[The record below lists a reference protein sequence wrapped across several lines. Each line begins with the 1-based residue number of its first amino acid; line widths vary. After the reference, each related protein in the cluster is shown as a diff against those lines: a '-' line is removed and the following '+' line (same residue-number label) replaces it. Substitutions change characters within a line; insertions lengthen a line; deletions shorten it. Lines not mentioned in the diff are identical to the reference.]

1 VTGGVSWI
9 RRLAALVYLVLGI
22 GAVSAVALGVLALV
36 VVEDLPRVPRP
47 LSRIIETP
55 PTEIFA
61 ATGERVM
68 ILGGR
73 EAVPLSRVAPSFIQ
87 AVTATEDHRFWT
99 HHGIDKLRTVKA
111 LWITLTHPDRVEG
124 ASTITQQLA
133 KNLFFSFER
142 SWLRKFREMLVAL
155 QIETAYDKRTIL
167 EAYVNQI
174 PFGARAYGIEQAAR
188 TYFGKPAMD
197 LTLAQSAL
205 LAGLPKSPTHYNPR
219 RHPSRARARQRI
231 VLNRMVAVG
240 YITPREAEAAA
251 AAPLGLVT
259 GESRAGSGSYFIDWV
274 MRELEQRY
282 GPEVVYHGGLRVTTT
297 LDPQMQR
304 QAVESVRQGLERLD
318 ETMGMPPPEDAST
331 EVVQAALVAVESRT
345 GAVKAMVGGRD
356 YDQSEYNR
364 AVQSR
369 RQPGS
374 GFKPFVYYTAMERL
388 KIHPATVVVDRPVR
402 IPVQG
407 APDWTPRNFEREHQ
421 GPMILKQALMRSVN
435 TISAQ
440 LVARTG
446 PAPVVDTARR
456 CGIESPLARVY
467 SVALGTSEIGPLEMA
482 GAFATLAAG
491 GVRRPPFGILRVED
505 AYGQVIDEH
514 IAGGEQVLDPQ
525 VTFQLID
532 MLKAVVD
539 QGTAKVI
546 RRMGFN
552 LPAAGKTGTT
562 NDYQDAWFTGFTPT
576 LSVCTWVGFDRNRPL
591 RDSRGVGLTGGRAA
605 APLWAAFMLR
615 ATEGDPYRDFSVPD
629 GIRFDTV
636 DPVSGHPLPADAG
649 GIRVAL
655 PATASTARNDASLP
669 ASEGRRD

>member
-1 VTGGVSWI
+1 MTRGVSWI
-9 RRLAALVYLVLGI
+9 RRLAVLVYLALGA
-22 GAVSAVALGVLALV
+22 GAVGALALGVLTLV
-36 VVEDLPRVPRP
+36 AVEDLPRVPSP

-61 ATGERVM
+61 ATGERIM

-73 EAVPLSRVAPSFIQ
+73 EAVPLDRVAPSFIQ
-87 AVTATEDHRFWT
+87 AVIATEDHRFWT
-99 HHGIDKLRTVKA
+99 HHGIDKLRTAKA
-111 LWITLTHPDRVEG
+111 LWITLTRPGRVEG

-142 SWLRKFREMLVAL
+142 SWLRKFREALVAL
-155 QIETAYDKRTIL
+155 QIEAAHDKRTIL

-188 TYFGKPAMD
+188 TYFDRSAMD

-205 LAGLPKSPTHYNPR
+205 LAGLPKSPTHYNPH
-219 RHPSRARARQRI
+219 RHPERARARQRI
-231 VLNRMVAVG
+231 VLNRMVAAG
-240 YITPREAEAAA
+240 YITPAAAEAAA
-251 AAPLGLVT
+251 AAPLGLVE
-259 GESRAGSGSYFIDWV
+259 GESRVGSGSYFVDWV
-274 MRELEQRY
+274 IRELEQRY

-304 QAVESVRQGLERLD
+304 LAEESVRQGLARLD
-318 ETMGMPPPEDAST
+318 ATMGLQTSEDASD
-331 EVVQAALVAVESRT
+331 EAPQAALVAVESRT

-356 YDQSEYNR
+356 YRQSEYNR

-388 KIHPATVVVDRPVR
+388 KIHPASVVVDRPVR

-407 APDWTPRNFEREHQ
+407 APDWTPRNFERAHQ
-421 GPMILKQALMRSVN
+421 GPMILKRALMRSVN

-440 LVARTG
+440 LVGRTG
-446 PAPVVDTARR
+446 PAAVVDTARR
-456 CGIESPLARVY
+456 CGIQSPLEPVY
-467 SVALGTSEIGPLEMA
+467 SVALGTSGVSPLEMA

-491 GVRRPPFGILRVED
+491 GVRHPPFGIQRVED
-505 AYGQVIDEH
+505 AHGQVIDEH
-514 IAGGEQVLDPQ
+514 IAGGDQVLDPR

-532 MLKAVVD
+532 MLKGVVD
-539 QGTAKVI
+539 QGTASVV
-546 RRMGFN
+546 RQMGFN

-605 APLWAAFMLR
+605 APIWAAFMLR
-615 ATEGDPYRDFSVPD
+615 ATEGDPYRDFSVPG

-636 DPVSGHPLPADAG
+636 DPVSGRPLPAEAG

-655 PATASTARNDASLP
+655 PAAGPAAGEDAP
-669 ASEGRRD
+669 GQGPEG

>member
-1 VTGGVSWI
+1 MTAAVSWI
-9 RRLAALVYLVLGI
+9 RRWAALVYLGLGAA
-22 GAVSAVALGVLALV
+22 AVAALALGVMALV
-36 VVEDLPRVPRP
+36 AVADLPRVPSP

-68 ILGGR
+68 LMGGR
-73 EAVPLSRVAPSFIQ
+73 EAVPLNRVAPSFIQ
-87 AVTATEDHRFWT
+87 AVIATEDHRFWT
-99 HHGIDKLRTVKA
+99 HHGVDKLRTVKA

-155 QIETAYDKRTIL
+155 QIEAAYDKRTIL

-174 PFGARAYGIEQAAR
+174 PFSARAYGIEQAAR
-188 TYFGKPAMD
+188 TYFDRPAMD

-205 LAGLPKSPTHYNPR
+205 LAGLPKSPTYYNPH
-219 RHPSRARARQRI
+219 RHLERARARQRI
-231 VLNRMVAVG
+231 VLNRMAAVG
-240 YITPREAEAAA
+240 YITPQEAEAAA
-251 AAPLGLVT
+251 AAPLEMAATDLRT
-259 GESRAGSGSYFIDWV
+259 DSGSYFIDWV
-274 MRELEQRY
+274 IRELEQRY

-304 QAVESVRQGLERLD
+304 LAVESVQQGLAHLE
-318 ETMGMPPPEDAST
+318 ETMEASSRDDST
-331 EVVQAALVAVESRT
+331 EAVQAALVAVESRT

-356 YDQSEYNR
+356 YRQSEYNR
-364 AVQSR
+364 AVQNQ

-374 GFKPFVYYTAMERL
+374 GFKPFVYYTAMEKL
-388 KIHPATVVVDRPVR
+388 KIHPGTVVVDRPVR
-402 IPVQG
+402 IPIQG
-407 APDWTPRNFEREHQ
+407 APDWTPRNFEREHR

-446 PAPVVDTARR
+446 PAAVVDTARR
-456 CGIESPLARVY
+456 CGIESPLAPVY
-467 SVALGTSEIGPLEMA
+467 SVALGTSGVSPLEMA
-482 GAFATLAAG
+482 SAFATLASG
-491 GVRRPPFGILRVED
+491 GMRHPPFVIRRVED
-505 AYGQVIDEH
+505 AQGQVIAEH

-532 MLKAVVD
+532 MMKAVVD
-539 QGTAKVI
+539 QGTARVV
-546 RRMGFN
+546 RQMGFN

-562 NDYQDAWFTGFTPT
+562 DDYHDAWFTGFTPT
-576 LSVCTWVGFDRNRPL
+576 LSVCTWVGFDRNQPL

-605 APLWAAFMLR
+605 APLWAAFMMR
-615 ATEGDPYRDFSVPD
+615 ATEGDPNRDFSVPD

-636 DPVSGHPLPADAG
+636 DPVSGRPLAAGAG
-649 GIRVAL
+649 GVRVAL
-655 PATASTARNDASLP
+655 TGIVAGDGAEEIPSP
-669 ASEGRRD
+669 EGRLD

>member
-1 VTGGVSWI
+1 MTRGVTWI
-9 RRLAALVYLVLGI
+9 RRLAVLMYLVLGA
-22 GAVSAVALGVLALV
+22 GAVAAAGMGVLALV
-36 VVEDLPRVPRP
+36 AVKDLPRVPSP

-68 ILGGR
+68 LLGGR
-73 EAVPLSRVAPSFIQ
+73 EAVPLGRVAPSFIQ
-87 AVTATEDHRFWT
+87 AVIATEDHRFWT
-99 HHGIDKLRTVKA
+99 HHGVDKLRTVKA
-111 LWITLTHPDRVEG
+111 LWITLTRPGRVEG
-124 ASTITQQLA
+124 ASTVTQQLA

-155 QIETAYDKRTIL
+155 QIEAAYDKRTIL

-188 TYFGKPAMD
+188 TYFDKPAMD

-205 LAGLPKSPTHYNPR
+205 LAGLPKSPTHYNPH
-219 RHPSRARARQRI
+219 RHLERAKVRQRI
-231 VLNRMVAVG
+231 VLDRMAAVG
-240 YITPREAEAAA
+240 YITRQEADAAA
-251 AAPLGLVT
+251 AAPLELVQ
-259 GESRAGSGSYFIDWV
+259 GASRAGSGSYFIDWV
-274 MRELEQRY
+274 LRELERQY

-304 QAVESVRQGLERLD
+304 VAVEAVQRSLAHLD
-318 ETMGMPPPEDAST
+318 ETMGMAPAEETSA
-331 EVVQAALVAVESRT
+331 EAVQAALVAVESRT

-356 YDQSEYNR
+356 YHLSEYNR

-374 GFKPFVYYTAMERL
+374 GFKPFVYYSAMERL
-388 KIHPATVVVDRPVR
+388 KINPATVVVDRPVH

-407 APDWTPRNFEREHQ
+407 AADWTPRNFERQHQ

-446 PAPVVDTARR
+446 PAAVVDTARR
-456 CGIESPLARVY
+456 CGIESPLAPVY
-467 SVALGTSEIGPLEMA
+467 SVALGTSEVSPLEMA

-491 GVRRPPFGILRVED
+491 GVRHPSFGIRRVED
-505 AYGQVIDEH
+505 AHGRVIAEH

-525 VTFQLID
+525 VTYQLID

-539 QGTAKVI
+539 QGTGRVI
-546 RRMGFN
+546 RQMGFN

-562 NDYQDAWFTGFTPT
+562 DDYQDAWFTGFTPS
-576 LSVCTWVGFDRNRPL
+576 LAVCTWVGFDRNRPL
-591 RDSRGVGLTGGRAA
+591 RDRRGVGLTGGRVA
-605 APLWAAFMLR
+605 APIWAEFMRR

-636 DPVSGHPLPADAG
+636 DPVTGRSLPADAG
-649 GIRVAL
+649 GMRVAL
-655 PATASTARNDASLP
+655 PAGSGAATDD
-669 ASEGRRD
+669 GRKALGE